1 MMEEIGLE
9 MRNPVNVVIKY
20 IVIFIL
26 LLYSAATDVLYIIII
41 NIQYNIYRLMLV
53 ISHFEMKTHV
63 SKLISF
69 SREQTRNAC
78 VWLF

>member
-26 LLYSAATDVLYIIII
+26 LLYSAATDVLHIIII
-41 NIQYNIYRLMLV
+41 NIQYNI
-53 ISHFEMKTHV
+53 
-63 SKLISF
+63 SF
-69 SREQTRNAC
+69 NARY
-78 VWLF
+78 